1 MDLAEASQEE
11 QLEYKREY
19 AIRRREEEMK
29 RKQDEELERKKQA
42 MDEKKRREEREKSE
56 RMNESQE
63 SYSKAQKKK
72 RAAQMENEYRE
83 RCREAA
89 ITKKRNNWLSK
100 TNSLIQGM
108 LEDYYAEDEELQER
122 KLEAKE
128 RKNIVAR
135 EALEKRNL
143 MLNAQKQR
151 TAQRDSN
158 DRDRAEARKERSI
171 MRIDELKA
179 ELDDEIDQ
187 YIEHPTHI
195 PLKQA
200 LCGGLR
206 PVPTVT
212 QLLAAMRDQEEDLA
226 DLKATILEDRAR
238 SLKKS
243 LFTFVQEVKEGHEKA
258 RLKPPEPEIDE
269 KRARQKQ
276 NMSSANTTKG
286 SSTGFKSKGKENE
299 SPIRK

>member
-1 MDLAEASQEE
+1 MDAATEEE

-29 RKQDEELERKKQA
+29 RKQDEELEKKKQL
-42 MDEKKRREEREKSE
+42 MDERKRREEREKNE
-56 RMNESQE
+56 RLNESSE
-63 SYSKAQKKK
+63 NYSKSQKKK

-89 ITKKRNNWLSK
+89 ITKKRNTWLSK

-108 LEDYYAEDEELQER
+108 LEDYYAEEEELQER
-122 KLEAKE
+122 RLEAKD

-135 EALEKRNL
+135 EALEKKIFFQ
-143 MLNAQKQR
+143 NAQKVR
-151 TAQRDSN
+151 NAQREQN
-158 DRDRAEARKERSI
+158 EKDRGEARKERAI
-171 MRIDELKA
+171 RRIDELKA

-212 QLLAAMRDQEEDLA
+212 QLLSAMRDQEEDLA
-226 DLKATILEDRAR
+226 DLKATILEDRAK

-243 LFTFVQEVKEGHEKA
+243 LFSFVQEIKEGHEKS

-276 NMSSANTTKG
+276 NMSANTTKG
-286 SSTGFKSKGKENE
+286 SSTGFGNKSKNK
-299 SPIRK
+299 SPSPTRK